1 MDSCEA
7 VGFNDQKAYCSEE
20 TFLGE
25 VLELGEHL
33 HGPILNFNDT
43 IDFVNSDLLLLK
55 LDPLHCAWCVSGR

>member
-33 HGPILNFNDT
+33 TWAHFELQ
-43 IDFVNSDLLLLK
+43 
-55 LDPLHCAWCVSGR
+55 